1 MRYNDDAISI
11 RGDTMSE
18 NYIRTNKNGK
28 KSVYYPESVKNY
40 HAKVQ
45 QYKVQFSL
53 SDDDRAT
60 VNMLNDLISVSGLSA
75 NAYIKNVL
83 REHVNQKLQE

>member
-1 MRYNDDAISI
+1 
-11 RGDTMSE
+11 MSE
-18 NYIRTNKNGK
+18 NYIRKNENGK
-28 KSVYYPESVKNY
+28 KSVYYPENAKKY

-53 SDDDRAT
+53 SDDDQAT
-60 VNMLNDLISVSGLSA
+60 VNTLNDLISASGLSA

-83 REHVNQKLQE
+83 RDHVNQKLQE

>member
-1 MRYNDDAISI
+1 
-11 RGDTMSE
+11 MSE
-18 NYIRTNKNGK
+18 NYIRTNKTEK
-28 KSVYYPESVKNY
+28 KSVYYSESSKKY
-40 HAKVQ
+40 HAKVK

-53 SDDDRAT
+53 SDDDQAT
-60 VNMLNDLISVSGLSA
+60 VNTLNDLISASGLSV